1 MVWMGAPRRG
11 AASACC
17 LLQPASVASCRKMLT
32 RTAAAFLKER
42 VPPCRGMPRC
52 AVRPCSA
59 DFGIFLQGA
68 AARVCAGKRLCRKGR
83 RRPCR
88 LWAACGGAGGM
99 VCLKGAGGAQAPL
112 ALCFFVRE
120 ASRRLGF
127 V

>member
-42 VPPCRGMPRC
+42 FPPCRGMPRC
-52 AVRPCSA
+52 AVRPCPA

-68 AARVCAGKRLCRKGR
+68 SAREKALQEGPPPSLPTVGGLRGR
-83 RRPCR
+83 GRD
-88 LWAACGGAGGM
+88 GM
-99 VCLKGAGGAQAPL
+99 
-112 ALCFFVRE
+112 
-120 ASRRLGF
+120 S
-127 V
+127 